1 MKSSKIDKIAKVDKN
16 LELPCIKKVKNALN
30 LEVIDNGYI
39 IEIMRKDQRALSH
52 CLIALDQ
59 EKKHLK
65 WNIFI

>member
-39 IEIMRKDQRALSH
+39 IEIMLLLVARDNAFHK
-52 CLIALDQ
+52 
-59 EKKHLK
+59 
-65 WNIFI
+65 